1 MTLGVAV
8 VAGAVAAWLMR
19 KPASGPVVPASN
31 RLISELSARSGVF
44 AIVPRVG
51 VEGDVPLA
59 QRWRSTQRPPSQ

>member
-1 MTLGVAV
+1 MPVPDEMIFLFDVDNTL
-8 VAGAVAAWLMR
+8 LD
-19 KPASGPVVPASN
+19 N
-31 RLISELSARSGVF
+31 DRLISDLIARSGVF